1 MKINLKRISENA
13 VVPMKGTEH
22 AGGWDV
28 VATDIIQEA
37 EDVFV
42 CKLGWAMQPEDFN
55 YKITIVPRSSFTK
68 THWILQNSPTLNDPD
83 YTGELM
89 LRFKGIPTNIDTLVN
104 IQNTQVLTYDDFPYL
119 IGDRVGQMYL
129 EKIIPI
135 EFEEV
140 NSLVETKR
148 GSGGFGSTGK

>member
-1 MKINLKRISENA
+1 
-13 VVPMKGTEH
+13 
-22 AGGWDV
+22 
-28 VATDIIQEA
+28 
-37 EDVFV
+37 
-42 CKLGWAMQPEDFN
+42 
-55 YKITIVPRSSFTK
+55 
-68 THWILQNSPTLNDPD
+68 
-83 YTGELM
+83 M

-104 IQNTQVLTYDDFPYL
+104 IQNTQVLTYDDFPYN